1 MWFYEQKKKW
11 KRRLLLHVVV
21 RNSQDQ
27 KISGKN
33 ITLLIISSRVRRL
46 SIQNHA
52 FYVVFQV
59 FLTIPIFSDKFLSST
74 FLLQAL
80 RNILTRT
87 MYRMKKVAL
96 YLVPTYCSK
105 VHLKGSK
112 IFCWVHMYLCMFFF
126 SFASKRCPHVLI
138 INLHT
143 KLVYWP

>member
-1 MWFYEQKKKW
+1 MNKK
-11 KRRLLLHVVV
+11 RNENVYRLLLHAVV
-21 RNSQDQ
+21 RNGQDQ

-33 ITLLIISSRVRRL
+33 ITLLIISLRVRRL

-74 FLLQAL
+74 FLLQTL

-96 YLVPTYCSK
+96 YLAPTY
-105 VHLKGSK
+105 
-112 IFCWVHMYLCMFFF
+112 
-126 SFASKRCPHVLI
+126 
-138 INLHT
+138 NNT
-143 KLVYWP
+143 